1 MICLVYEVWNGFPT
15 NASYWETKKVLIT
28 SQNLI
33 SPTHCC
39 LQTHFTSPVGLS
51 WYPKKVSICIRKKE
65 ENTYEIIIK
74 LSETANICH
83 PGNLIHFV
91 SHGQTHSACFK
102 AWKEC
107 FWFVTSYSYSSVPKI
122 TSFIHIQMVISECS
136 VGAWIQR
143 GKVIIKVRFTLQAE
157 SPSIFQEKSGRERRL
172 LAACT
177 FLQIEHTLN
186 SNVTDDRR
194 IKESAGREQSLPPL
208 PDFSRKIEGD
218 SARRVGSLV
227 CTR

>member
-1 MICLVYEVWNGFPT
+1 
-15 NASYWETKKVLIT
+15 
-28 SQNLI
+28 
-33 SPTHCC
+33 
-39 LQTHFTSPVGLS
+39 
-51 WYPKKVSICIRKKE
+51 
-65 ENTYEIIIK
+65 
-74 LSETANICH
+74 
-83 PGNLIHFV
+83 
-91 SHGQTHSACFK
+91 
-102 AWKEC
+102 
-107 FWFVTSYSYSSVPKI
+107 
-122 TSFIHIQMVISECS
+122 MVISECS

-157 SPSIFQEKSGRERRL
+157 SPSIFQETSGRL

-177 FLQIEHTLN
+177 FLQIEHTPN